1 MEVKVNSMNMNT
13 YMKTIKQFLLEISIL
28 FKIQISIIRE
38 QWAFIFLL
46 ASLFPFTTLMFL
58 KFYTVNPT
66 PEIMIRI
73 IIGNMLFALIIM
85 GLNVMAQEISWQK
98 HQGHF
103 TFYASLPIRKINFV
117 IANLFRGLI
126 ISLPSF
132 LILAGIGQLVYN
144 IQFQFSL
151 WIIPVV
157 LLTIT
162 SVVSIGVFIGFWSP
176 NHQLTNLLVQGLMM
190 VIGFM
195 TPVMV
200 DINQLPIVLQWFSY
214 LVPTTYASEALR
226 SLLTNGMSISVLHNC
241 LFLLTFTV
249 GSYALILKKISWRV
263 G

>member
-1 MEVKVNSMNMNT
+1 MDKKRDE
-13 YMKTIKQFLLEISIL
+13 IKQFIIEISIL
-28 FKIQISIIRE
+28 FKIQLSIIRE

-58 KFYTVNPT
+58 KFYTIDPT
-66 PEIMIRI
+66 PEMMVRI

-117 IANLFRGLI
+117 VANLFRGMI

-132 LILAGIGQLVYN
+132 LILAGIGQFVYG

-162 SVVSIGVFIGFWSP
+162 SVVNIGVFIGFWSP

-190 VIGFM
+190 IVGFM

-200 DINQLPIVLQWFSY
+200 DMAQLPIFLQWFSY
-214 LVPTTYASEALR
+214 LVPTTYASDALR
-226 SLLTNGMSISVLHNC
+226 NLLTTGMSLEVARNC
-241 LFLLTFTV
+241 LLLLTYSI
-249 GSYALILKKISWRV
+249 GSYFLILKKISWRV
-263 G
+263 TA